1 MLQNILDLAMPE
13 GVLVD
18 RFQLRA
24 AGLSQTQIDYCV
36 CKCKIQSVAKGVY
49 RRPGPPLKWQCVVHS
64 LVKMG
69 IPCRV
74 ASVSALQKH
83 GLVDQKNVTP
93 SEIVLARLVPFPKWL
108 KRLDAIASFRSWRGC
123 SPEGLP
129 ESAITSFPFGTW
141 DWPIPVSTPELA
153 LLELLAEIHSEAKFH
168 IADQVFRSVD
178 FKRLKELLVVFP
190 HYKARRLCLWF
201 AQRHGHIDLPQLDI
215 GYGKIAVIKNGVF
228 DKALGITVPRM
239 G

>member
-1 MLQNILDLAMPE
+1 MLQKIVDLAVPE

-24 AGLSQTQIDYCV
+24 AGLSQKQIAYCV
-36 CKCKIQSVAKGVY
+36 CSCKIQSVVKGVY

-74 ASVSALQKH
+74 ASLSALQH
-83 GLVDQKNVTP
+83 HDLVDQKIVSP
-93 SEIVLARLVPFPKWL
+93 SEIVLARLVPFPRWL
-108 KRLDAIASFRSWRGC
+108 KRLDHIARFRSWRGWF
-123 SPEGLP
+123 SDGLP

-153 LLELLAEIHSEAKFH
+153 LLELLAEIHSESEFH
-168 IADQVFRSVD
+168 LADRVFRSVD
-178 FKRLKELLVVFP
+178 FERLKELLIDFQ

-201 AQRHGHIDLPQLDI
+201 AKRHGRFDLPKLDL
-215 GYGKIAVIKNGVF
+215 GCGKIAVVKNGVF
-228 DKALGITVPRM
+228 DKAFDITVPRM
-239 G
+239 D